1 MSLNMNIAYHI
12 MQKRK
17 KNDFELQQLKF
28 VENVF
33 KWTNINEEVGTCAKQ
48 EHSTG
53 NQVFTN
59 ELCW

>member
-1 MSLNMNIAYHI
+1 MNIAYHI

-33 KWTNINEEVGTCAKQ
+33 K
-48 EHSTG
+48 
-53 NQVFTN
+53 
-59 ELCW
+59 